1 MSGTPLHTLN
11 GNPPTKVSLR
21 VPATTANLGP
31 GYDTLGMAMSIFMDL
46 TVEVADKYSFEVEG
60 EGKEHIN
67 TESNLLTDTCRI
79 AFEKYAK
86 KPMPPLRFSMHNN
99 IPFGCGCGSSSA
111 AAVAGFVAGMLLA
124 GFTMETRG
132 QEELLAVI
140 AKIEG
145 HPDNAAPAIYGGIQ
159 LGCKRESEE
168 GEVSFVTSRV
178 PTPPN
183 LSIVLF
189 TPKKLMKASTDVT
202 RDLVPRT
209 TDLSNAIHN
218 ISRSSLLVLALCS
231 NRLDLLK
238 DCSDRL
244 HENYRADKLYPH
256 YKPCAKA
263 AVEAGAEYAFL
274 SGAGPTVC
282 AFVSGRRGD
291 ILTQP
296 ERERRV
302 EQVAV
307 AMMEAAAAAGV
318 EGRAIITQPSD
329 LGVHLSGVHSSIPNV
344 DYINI

>member
-1 MSGTPLHTLN
+1 MSATPLHTLS

-46 TVEVADKYSFEVEG
+46 TVEVADTYSFEVEG
-60 EGKEHIN
+60 EGKEHIATDN
-67 TESNLLTDTCRI
+67 NLLTDTCRI

-86 KPMPPLRFSMHNN
+86 KPMPPLHFSMRNN

-159 LGCKRESEE
+159 LGCKRES
-168 GEVSFVTSRV
+168 GDDVSFVTSRV

-189 TPKKLMKASTDVT
+189 TPKKLMKASTEVT
-202 RDLVPRT
+202 RNLVPQT
-209 TDLSNAIHN
+209 TALSNAIHN

-231 NRLDLLK
+231 NKLELLK

-244 HENYRADKLYPH
+244 HENYRADQLYPH
-256 YKPCAKA
+256 YRPCAKA
-263 AVEAGAEYAFL
+263 AMEHGAEYAFL

-296 ERERRV
+296 EGERRV
-302 EQVAV
+302 EQVAQ
-307 AMMEAAAAAGV
+307 AMLDAARAAGV

-329 LGVHLSGVHSSIPNV
+329 LGVHLSGVHSSLPNV
-344 DYINI
+344 SYVNI